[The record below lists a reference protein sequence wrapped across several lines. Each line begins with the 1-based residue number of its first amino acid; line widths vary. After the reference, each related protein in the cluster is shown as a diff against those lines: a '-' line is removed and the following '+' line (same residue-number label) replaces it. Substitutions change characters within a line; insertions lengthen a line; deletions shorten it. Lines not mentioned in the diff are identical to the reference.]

1 MKEADFFERGVDM
14 ISIRIDI
21 LITQSYYIWRLAA
34 PIIIDIST
42 YLHSY
47 DMPKKISVMLK
58 KSIAAF
64 NYFFHANNDAHAD

>member
-1 MKEADFFERGVDM
+1 MKEIDFFERGVNM

-21 LITQSYYIWRLAA
+21 LITQTYYIWRFVG
-34 PIIIDIST
+34 PIIKDIST
-42 YLHSY
+42 YLHWH

>member
-1 MKEADFFERGVDM
+1 MKEVDFFERGVDM

-21 LITQSYYIWRLAA
+21 LITQTYYIWRFVA

-47 DMPKKISVMLK
+47 DMP
-58 KSIAAF
+58 
-64 NYFFHANNDAHAD
+64 